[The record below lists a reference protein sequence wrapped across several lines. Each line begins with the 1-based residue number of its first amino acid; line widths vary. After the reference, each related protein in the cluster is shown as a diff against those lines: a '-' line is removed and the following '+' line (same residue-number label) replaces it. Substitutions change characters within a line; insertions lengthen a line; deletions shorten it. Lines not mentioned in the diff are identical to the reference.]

1 MQIRYL
7 SPAMVL
13 CAMLG
18 CSVSG
23 LALAEDQP
31 SEAVIE
37 QDNLPP
43 ADLNTLT
50 IIGYHEITAEK
61 NAVIPD
67 YAVSTKQFELHLD
80 WLQKNGYHF
89 ISVTQLIK
97 ANEGKAKL
105 PTKPVLLTVDDG
117 YQSFYQYAYPII
129 KRRKIPVVMSVVG
142 SWLETKANTP
152 VQFGDDQLARDK
164 LLSWD
169 ELKTMQNSGLV
180 EIGSHSYNLHKG
192 ILGNP
197 QGNSEPAATTREYNP
212 KNKSYETDKQ
222 YADRILVVF

>member
-80 WLQKNGYHF
+80 WLQK
-89 ISVTQLIK
+89 
-97 ANEGKAKL
+97 
-105 PTKPVLLTVDDG
+105 
-117 YQSFYQYAYPII
+117 
-129 KRRKIPVVMSVVG
+129 M
-142 SWLETKANTP
+142 
-152 VQFGDDQLARDK
+152 
-164 LLSWD
+164 
-169 ELKTMQNSGLV
+169 
-180 EIGSHSYNLHKG
+180 
-192 ILGNP
+192 
-197 QGNSEPAATTREYNP
+197 ATTLFQLLN
-212 KNKSYETDKQ
+212 
-222 YADRILVVF
+222 

>member
-50 IIGYHEITAEK
+50 GIGYHEITAEK

-67 YAVSTKQFELHLD
+67 YAVSTKQFELHLS

-117 YQSFYQYAYPII
+117 YQSFLPIC
-129 KRRKIPVVMSVVG
+129 
-142 SWLETKANTP
+142 
-152 VQFGDDQLARDK
+152 
-164 LLSWD
+164 LS
-169 ELKTMQNSGLV
+169 N
-180 EIGSHSYNLHKG
+180 Y
-192 ILGNP
+192 
-197 QGNSEPAATTREYNP
+197 
-212 KNKSYETDKQ
+212 
-222 YADRILVVF
+222 